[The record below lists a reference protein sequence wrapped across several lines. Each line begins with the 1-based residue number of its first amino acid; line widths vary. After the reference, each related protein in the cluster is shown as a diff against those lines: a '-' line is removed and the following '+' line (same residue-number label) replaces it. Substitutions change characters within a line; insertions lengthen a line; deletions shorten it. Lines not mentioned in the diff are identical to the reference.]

1 MTFVDKAGIKV
12 SGIMKDGQDIFPD
25 TRFYRFIIGAD
36 GNLYKAYYDPEDQQG
51 DEAIISEIVNV
62 KRRTGTYFTAN
73 EWRSLNG
80 YTLEISIQKKSRERI
95 PA

>member
-62 KRRTGTYFTAN
+62 K
-73 EWRSLNG
+73 EELEHILQQMNG
-80 YTLEISIQKKSRERI
+80 DHSMDILWK
-95 PA
+95 